1 MLRRLTLAALVGLAL
16 LLAACGG
23 GGGEKASPTASVAAT
38 PTPPAV
44 AVPTRPAEFGS
55 YPDAIAAYLTEAQG
69 DATCLAELFA
79 AWEMPDPTFGPPCA
93 AADLDGDGRDEY
105 AVRITDRATT
115 GPPLGATAPATAEP
129 ASYGGDIIIL
139 DDSGGGYEVV
149 YRASVRGAD
158 LQLTAGF
165 LNPLNPTILGTGD
178 YNDDG
183 KAEAAFTGSQCGA
196 STCMTSVFVVGWDGS
211 QYSDFFAEPVSQP
224 WTDPSKISF
233 QDLDGD
239 GAQEIRIPTG
249 TISSVGAGPQ
259 RGSIL
264 TYDWDGTSFV
274 LTDTRYAKSDYLYFV
289 VVDADAAY
297 AGGDPARAVAL
308 YKNAVEDTT
317 LKDWKE
323 ESGTGARDRDELVP
337 YARFRLY
344 LTQLKLLP
352 TTAMDTALILV
363 GAIEALAQ
371 EFPNSLHAQAA
382 QSFGDAYRRQRTSEA
397 SYTAGCV
404 AFTSFLDQRRSE
416 FDAAW
421 DFGYANPTRQPD
433 ELCPQ

>member
-1 MLRRLTLAALVGLAL
+1 MLRRLTLAALVGSAL

-23 GGGEKASPTASVAAT
+23 GGGEKASPTPSATAT
-38 PTPPAV
+38 PPNV
-44 AVPTRPAEFGS
+44 AVPARPAEFAS
-55 YPDAIAAYLTEAQG
+55 YSDTIAAYLTEAQG

-79 AWEMPDPTFGPPCA
+79 AWEMPEPTFGPPCA

-105 AVRITDRATT
+105 VVRIADRATT

-139 DDSGGGYEVV
+139 DDGGDGYEVV
-149 YRASVRGAD
+149 YRASVRGAG
-158 LQLTAGF
+158 LQLTEGL
-165 LNPLNPTILGTGD
+165 LNPLNPTIIGTGD

-183 KAEAAFTGSQCGA
+183 KAEAAFTGTQCGA
-196 STCMTSVFVVGWDGS
+196 STCMTSVFVVGWNGS
-211 QYSDFFAEPVSQP
+211 QYSDLFAEPVSQP
-224 WTDPSKISF
+224 GIDPSQISF

-274 LTDTRYAKSDYLYFV
+274 LKDTRYAASDYLYFV
-289 VVDADAAY
+289 VLDADAAY
-297 AGGDPARAVAL
+297 AEGNPARAVAL
-308 YKNAVEDTT
+308 YRNAVEDTG

-344 LTQLKLLP
+344 LTQLALLP
-352 TTAMDTALILV
+352 TTAMDSALTLV
-363 GAIEALAQ
+363 GSIEALAQ
-371 EFPNSLHAQAA
+371 EFPDSLHAQAA

-397 SYTAGCV
+397 SYAAGCV
-404 AFTSFLDQRRSE
+404 AFTSFLEQRRSE

-421 DFGYANPTRQPD
+421 DYGYANPTRQPG

>member
-1 MLRRLTLAALVGLAL
+1 MVVGSAL

-23 GGGEKASPTASVAAT
+23 GGGEKASPTPSVAAT
-38 PTPPAV
+38 PTPPTV
-44 AVPTRPAEFGS
+44 AVPARPAEFAS

-79 AWEMPDPTFGPPCA
+79 AWNMPQPTPHA
-93 AADLDGDGRDEY
+93 ACLQADLDGDGLRNEY
-105 AVRITDRATT
+105 VVRIVDAATT
-115 GPPLGATAPATAEP
+115 GPPLEAPVATAAAEP
-129 ASYGGDIIIL
+129 ASYGGDILIL
-139 DDSGGGYEVV
+139 HDSDDGYQVV
-149 YRASVRGAD
+149 YRATVRGD
-158 LQLTAGF
+158 ETVPPERF
-165 LNPLNPTILGTGD
+165 LNPAILGAQD

-196 STCMTSVFVVGWDGS
+196 STCMTSVFVVGWDGG
-211 QYSDFFAEPVSQP
+211 QYKDLFAEPVSQP
-224 WTDPSKISF
+224 STDPSQISF

-239 GAQEIRIPTG
+239 GAQEIRIPVG
-249 TISSVGAGPQ
+249 TVSSVGAGPQ

-274 LTDTRYAKSDYLYFV
+274 LTDTRHAKSDYLYFV
-289 VVDADAAY
+289 VLDADAAY
-297 AGGDPARAVAL
+297 AEGNPARAIAL
-308 YKNAVEDTT
+308 YRNAVEDTS

-323 ESGTGARDRDELVP
+323 ELGTGARDRDELVP

-344 LTQLKLLP
+344 LTQLTLLS
-352 TTAMDTALILV
+352 TTAMDTALTLV
-363 GAIEALAQ
+363 GSIEALAQ

-397 SYTAGCV
+397 SYTAGCL
-404 AFTSFLDQRRSE
+404 AFRSFLEQRRGE

-433 ELCPQ
+433 ELCPLPQ

>member
-23 GGGEKASPTASVAAT
+23 GGGEKASPTPSAAAT
-38 PTPPAV
+38 PTPPNV
-44 AVPTRPAEFGS
+44 AVPARPAEFAA
-55 YPDAIAAYLTEAQG
+55 YPDAVAAYLTEAQG

-79 AWEMPDPTFGPPCA
+79 AWEIVPPAFGPPCI

-105 AVRITDRATT
+105 VVRVFDPTA
-115 GPPLGATAPATAEP
+115 GVSEAPP
-129 ASYGGDIIIL
+129 GDVIIL
-139 DDSGGGYEVV
+139 DDNGDGYRVV
-149 YRASVRGAD
+149 YRASTRDGLGGVAD
-158 LQLTAGF
+158 
-165 LNPLNPTILGTGD
+165 PTILGADD

-183 KAEAAFTGSQCGA
+183 KAEAAFTGTQCGA

-211 QYSDFFAEPVSQP
+211 QYSDLFAEPVSQP
-224 WTDPSKISF
+224 GIDPSQISF

-249 TISSVGAGPQ
+249 TVSSVGAGPQ

-317 LKDWKE
+317 LKDWKA

-363 GAIEALAQ
+363 GSIEALAQ
-371 EFPNSLHAQAA
+371 EYPDSLHAQAA